1 MQQNNTGTERK
12 RLNMK
17 NMKRFLLILGM
28 MTCLVSVSACGESTA
43 VKESKFDYDTIY
55 NATDSYMGAIDELA
69 SQPNGLTEI
78 AAQLQAYGMSIED
91 YYGMSETILSA
102 AIDNYKIALE
112 DLGSYAGLDKVTYT
126 EGEDTLAI
134 TGVIKGTKLDPNGN
148 PRTANVN
155 IDVDVKSGSVT
166 SILTNVNYTTKELM
180 TNAALN
186 TVLGMGTVFV
196 VLIILMAII
205 SLFKI
210 VNNME
215 NRSADKKAGKTETTD
230 SVDKA
235 VAQIVQNEET
245 QDDTELI
252 AVIAAAIAASEGA
265 ASADGYVVRSIRRR
279 Y

>member
-1 MQQNNTGTERK
+1 
-12 RLNMK
+12 MK
-17 NMKRFLLILGM
+17 KILLILGM
-28 MTCLVSVSACGESTA
+28 VTCLASLSACGQAATTA
-43 VKESKFDYDTIY
+43 EASV
-55 NATDSYMGAIDELA
+55 DS
-69 SQPNGLTEI
+69 
-78 AAQLQAYGMSIED
+78 AAVEQVAD
-91 YYGMSETILSA
+91 YYMSVVDSLSGSGENIADYADQIQQYYGIEASVIVA
-102 AIDNYKIALE
+102 AVENYQIALE
-112 DLGSYAGLDKVTYT
+112 DLGSYVSTQNV
-126 EGEDTLAI
+126 EFSEDGNVLTI
-134 TGVIKGTKLDPNGN
+134 NSTIVGSNLDPDGN
-148 PRTANVN
+148 PRTAEV
-155 IDVDVKSGSVT
+155 VMELALPGGEVK
-166 SILTNVNYTTKELM
+166 SILTNVNYTFKELM

-210 VNNME
+210 INNMQSGAG
-215 NRSADKKAGKTETTD
+215 RKASQSAATD

-235 VAQIVQNEET
+235 VAQIEKNEQA